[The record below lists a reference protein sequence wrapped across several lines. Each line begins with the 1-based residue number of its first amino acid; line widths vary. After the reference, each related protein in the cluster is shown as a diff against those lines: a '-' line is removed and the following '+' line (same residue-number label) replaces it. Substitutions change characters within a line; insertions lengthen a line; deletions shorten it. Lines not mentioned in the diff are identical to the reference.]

1 MNAHG
6 QSIRDIAIIGYGP
19 VGAAMALAL
28 AKYGLFVTIIER
40 TGAPYGLPRAV
51 QIDDEVMRLFR
62 VLGVDEAILAG
73 CHVNPGTK
81 FVAPGGEVLI
91 DWSRPMEETPL
102 GWNASYRFH
111 QPALEA
117 SLREKILESPWIE
130 TRLMADAV
138 QMGADDAGVTIAIAG
153 GETIRARWAIGCDG
167 AGSETRA
174 RIGAGW
180 EDLGFRERWL
190 VLDLIVDDDAPDYG
204 RHTLQLCDP
213 EQPATYV
220 CGVDQRRRF
229 EFRIG
234 DQEEEA
240 AKASAWRRLAPWV
253 QRDHAKIER
262 AAVYEFRSCIA
273 DAWRQGRVFL
283 AGDAAHLT
291 PPFMGQGLCAGFR
304 DVANLAWKIAAVAQG
319 ADEALLDTY
328 QTERAAHVR
337 EYIEM
342 AVEMGRF
349 INQTGAE
356 ALSGRAVNRDGDAA
370 KLGMIRP
377 ALGAGIG
384 VRDSVCGK
392 LAPHPRLST
401 GKRLEDAQ
409 GGRFA
414 ILTNGDFGDESGVIA
429 DSAFAPWLSEI
440 GAKAALVRP
449 DGYVLA
455 LGESVETLSK
465 LAPKLETPT

>member
-1 MNAHG
+1 
-6 QSIRDIAIIGYGP
+6 IA
-19 VGAAMALAL
+19 L
-28 AKYGLFVTIIER
+28 
-40 TGAPYGLPRAV
+40 
-51 QIDDEVMRLFR
+51 
-62 VLGVDEAILAG
+62 
-73 CHVNPGTK
+73 
-81 FVAPGGEVLI
+81 
-91 DWSRPMEETPL
+91 
-102 GWNASYRFH
+102 
-111 QPALEA
+111 
-117 SLREKILESPWIE
+117 
-130 TRLMADAV
+130 
-138 QMGADDAGVTIAIAG
+138 AG

-174 RIGAGW
+174 RIGAHW

-190 VLDLIVDDDAPDYG
+190 VLDLIVDEDAPDYG
-204 RHTLQLCDP
+204 RHTLQICDP
-213 EQPATYV
+213 RQPATYV
-220 CGVDQRRRF
+220 CGVGQRRRI

-234 DQEEEA
+234 DQDEA
-240 AKASAWRRLAPWV
+240 AAKDGAWRRLAPWF

-273 DAWRQGRVFL
+273 DHWRRGRVFL

-304 DVANLAWKIAAVAQG
+304 DVANLAWKIAAVSQG

-337 EYIEM
+337 EYIDM
-342 AVEMGRF
+342 AVAMGRF

-356 ALSGRAVNRDGDAA
+356 ALAGRAVSGDGDAA

-377 ALGAGIG
+377 ALGSGLGA
-384 VRDSVCGK
+384 RDGVCGR

-414 ILTNGDFGDESGVIA
+414 ILTNGDFEDESAVIA

-440 GAKAALVRP
+440 DAKAALVRP

-455 LGESVETLSK
+455 IGDGGEALSE
-465 LAPKLETPT
+465 LAPKLSVTT